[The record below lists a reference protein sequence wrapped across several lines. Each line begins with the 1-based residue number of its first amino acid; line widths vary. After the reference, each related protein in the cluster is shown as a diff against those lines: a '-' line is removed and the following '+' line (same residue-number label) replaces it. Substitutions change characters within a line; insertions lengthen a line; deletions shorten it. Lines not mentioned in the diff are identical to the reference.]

1 MMKRIIPS
9 IQLILTIIILSSLL
23 YFYDF
28 EIVFFHISKMDYS
41 FLILFI
47 LLAITNFILVC
58 LRFNVILDFL
68 KINFKFSDIVKN
80 NLLGSFINQT
90 PLTVVGG
97 DISRI
102 VSLKKNGIDLTS
114 SFKAIAIDRLI
125 GLFSILL
132 MITIFLFNFFQIIN
146 DYLISNLITIFFL
159 LGWIGLLLIIF
170 FKFFRINVKKL
181 DVINKLSSSLID
193 ISKPSMILVKILV
206 ISTLAN
212 LITILLVFYICLS
225 MKINISFFNCLL
237 IVPITMYFSLLP
249 ISMGGW
255 GVREGIFAIALNAL
269 GIPVEN
275 SIAVSVVLGCIYLLI
290 SLPGSFYLRTL
301 IMSNKQDKIK
311 A

>member
-1 MMKRIIPS
+1 MKRIIPL
-9 IQLILTIIILSSLL
+9 IQLILTIIILLSLL

-41 FLILFI
+41 FLILFV
-47 LLAITNFILVC
+47 LLAISNFILVC
-58 LRFNVILDFL
+58 LRFSVILDFL
-68 KINFKFSDIVKN
+68 KINFKFTDIVKN
-80 NLLGSFINQT
+80 NLLGSFVNQT

-97 DISRI
+97 DIFRI
-102 VSLKKNGIDLTS
+102 VSLKKNGLDLIS

-132 MITIFLFNFFQIIN
+132 MITFTLLNFFQIIN
-146 DYLISNLITIFFL
+146 NSLISNIITIFFL
-159 LGWIGLLLIIF
+159 LGWIGFLFIMF

-181 DVINKLSSSLID
+181 DFINQLSLSLID
-193 ISKPSMILVKILV
+193 ILRPSMILVKILV
-206 ISTLAN
+206 ASTVAN
-212 LITILLVFYICLS
+212 LVTIILVFCICLS

-255 GVREGIFAIALNAL
+255 GVREGIFAIALSAL

-290 SLPGSFYLRTL
+290 SLPGSFYLKTL
-301 IMSNKQDKIK
+301 IMSKKQNNIK
-311 A
+311 V